1 MSHSVSAE
9 NTRRAI
15 RDAMERLIQGK
26 PIRSNGKLTVKSL
39 ADEAGV
45 KRWVLTHQ
53 YTDLQNEFRS
63 LIANQH
69 EVPTVLHSIEEDNKA
84 LKERISKLLSE
95 VAEQAEENNRLARII
110 QVLTLENIQMREV
123 LDENRIK
130 VRHLRTT

>member
-1 MSHSVSAE
+1 MSRSVLAE

-26 PIRSNGKLTVKSL
+26 PIRSDGKLTVKSL

-53 YTDLQNEFRS
+53 YTDLQSEFRS
-63 LIANQH
+63 LIANQS
-69 EVPTVLHSIEEDNKA
+69 EIPNVLHLIEEDNKA
-84 LKERISKLLSE
+84 LKGRISKLLSE
-95 VAEQAEENNRLARII
+95 VTEQAEENNRLARVI

-123 LDENRIK
+123 LDENKIK
-130 VRHLRTT
+130 VHYLRTT